1 MMLTFCIANVGGDVL
16 MKDRYDKNGIPLE
29 LKGIKYCGNRIS
41 NWKRVRDQK
50 RIDEKYPKI
59 DDWIK

>member
-1 MMLTFCIANVGGDVL
+1 MYSKRRGDDL

-29 LKGIKYCGNRIS
+29 IKGTKYRGNRLT
-41 NWKRVRDQK
+41 NWKKVRDQK

-59 DDWIK
+59 DDWI

>member
-1 MMLTFCIANVGGDVL
+1 MTDEYDENGNPLDV
-16 MKDRYDKNGIPLE
+16 E
-29 LKGIKYCGNRIS
+29 GIKFHGNRLT